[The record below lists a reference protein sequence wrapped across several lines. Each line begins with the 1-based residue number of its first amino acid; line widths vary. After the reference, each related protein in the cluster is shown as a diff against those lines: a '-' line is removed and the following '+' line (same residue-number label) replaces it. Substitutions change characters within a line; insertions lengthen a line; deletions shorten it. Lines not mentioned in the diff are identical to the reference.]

1 MTNQYFAPI
10 AIAPWETIK
19 ELCEEKQLSL
29 DIFAFKIDFSNYVSI
44 VEQNEITEDMA
55 LKLESVLEVPAKFF
69 LDLDSQYRETLVRLK
84 RDS

>member
-10 AIAPWETIK
+10 AIAPWKTIK

-29 DIFAFKIDFSNYVSI
+29 DTFAFKIDFYNFVSI
-44 VEQNEITEDMA
+44 VEQNEITEDIA
-55 LKLESVLEVPAKFF
+55 LKLESALEVPASFF

-84 RDS
+84 RES